1 MSHKV
6 RHVLKSVLDELYTLG
21 KGTKKGEIQRQM
33 QKLVEKRESHFIHTS
48 TTKVRYERAMM
59 KFADYLETRGI
70 KRDKQLM
77 RLKKE
82 ELRQVVNDY
91 FKQLAR
97 EGYSKNTV
105 KVHIAAMEKSLAVI
119 RPDIKESL
127 TDDNNRI
134 GWWNAGREGRK
145 GDSYVNSDAIIQ
157 RLKEEHRAIAEAQR
171 LGGFR
176 IREIAKAEVDKE
188 KYEITTIGKGGRI
201 RTLHFENRKE
211 DFEKLANLIEK
222 LKEEEYEK
230 RLKDYYRDLKNA
242 AKATG
247 QEYHASHAFR
257 REYAEHRIEELKQ
270 NEEERRELIQK
281 YNVEDKVRDN
291 NDAERE
297 ADAVLTQ
304 ELGHNRLKMARYYYR

>member
-6 RHVLKSVLDELYTLG
+6 RHVLKSVLDELYSIG
-21 KGTKKGEIQRQM
+21 KGLKKGQLQREM
-33 QKLVEKRESHFIHTS
+33 ERLTGTRESHFIHTS
-48 TTKVRYERAMM
+48 TTKIRYERAMM
-59 KFADYLETRGI
+59 KFADYLETHGI

-97 EGYSKNTV
+97 EGYSKNTI
-105 KVHIAAMEKSLAVI
+105 KVHIAALEKSLAIV
-119 RPDIKESL
+119 RPDIKSFITNDE
-127 TDDNNRI
+127 NRV
-134 GWWNAGREGRK
+134 GWWSAGRESRK
-145 GDSYVNSDAIIQ
+145 GDSYVNADAIIE
-157 RLKEEHRAIAEAQR
+157 RLDEMSKMIAEAQR

-176 IREIAKAEVDKE
+176 VREITKATVNREDKS
-188 KYEITTIGKGGRI
+188 ITTIGKGGRI
-201 RTLHFENRKE
+201 RTLHFEHRKE
-211 DFEKLANLIEK
+211 DFERLAMLVEK
-222 LKEEEYEK
+222 LKEQHYEQ
-230 RLKDYYRDLKNA
+230 RLKDYYRALKNA
-242 AKATG
+242 CKATG

-270 NEEERRELIQK
+270 NEQERRELIQK